1 MRHWTVFAGLSIA
14 LMVGCTEPAS
24 FAQDMPPRPRTEPV
38 APNCTADRS
47 VEYPAYARTIE
58 ILQRS
63 GEIDRASAHFRAL
76 RAAVDGVLTA
86 RNAGAMAEVSP
97 ILDPLF
103 SVKEVRKR
111 ASCDFTRYSRD
122 LPIVDGWDAW
132 ISDSAM
138 RGIHALVVADPG
150 AATPARIGA
159 SRRELL
165 KRVWIATGQTGFA
178 ADRQASIKRAE
189 GILMAALEPAASTL
203 PPVATPSP
211 APAVD
216 EQTAIDRGLA
226 LQLAKVSDDDLKRY
240 LGFVES
246 EPGQAFYR
254 SLRATYTSAMG
265 EWEGWLAVE
274 TRTKIAPKVTVPGP
288 EAIVAHL
295 AEVRKLLDSPD
306 QWNAINIAKD
316 RLDNLA
322 LRAPDNAEIKTLRG
336 RVELDMLSTL
346 DQFRSPYDKH
356 QIRAPASD
364 PDAMRM
370 WAPDRPEPYLAA
382 AVALAPASAEARAFL
397 GRVRFLQRQD
407 AEAARLFAEARRLD
421 PAEPS
426 VPLFE
431 GDLAYV
437 NGDYAKAERSY
448 RDALARP
455 DLRRVDFYRASAQ
468 LRETLTALGRAGEY
482 AAIVKA
488 LIQAHPEFWELRM
501 QYVEDLMDRG
511 GSSAEAL
518 SMLEPIPKAWM
529 GDRGPPLLTRIQ
541 VQKVIEAVPAN
552 RAKAVENWDTT
563 SFDTEAVGKAL
574 CRAKSVD
581 VADVIFGSP
590 KRPDAAIH
598 IARSMIG
605 CGVLERRPD
614 AVAAAL
620 PYFKDINEPVNGLW
634 QDTALCGAA
643 ALGDARTVSLLLK
656 AKADPERPC
665 TRGNTVRQRLAALAA
680 SGDSGAVAALA
691 ELQKH
696 SPGK

>member
-1 MRHWTVFAGLSIA
+1 MRHWTVFAGLSIV

-24 FAQDMPPRPRTEPV
+24 FAQDMPPRPRPEPV
-38 APNCTADRS
+38 APNCTADRG

-63 GEIDRASAHFRAL
+63 GEIDRASAHFRTL

-86 RNAGAMAEVSP
+86 RNAGAMAEVAP

-111 ASCDFTRYSRD
+111 AACDFTRYSRD
-122 LPIVDGWDAW
+122 APIIDGWDAW

-138 RGIHALVVADPG
+138 RKIHALVVADPG
-150 AATPARIGA
+150 AATPVRIGA

-178 ADRQASIKRAE
+178 ADRRKSIERAE
-189 GILMAALEPAASTL
+189 DILKAALEPAASTL
-203 PPVATPSP
+203 PPVANTPP

-216 EQTAIDRGLA
+216 GQTAIDRGLA
-226 LQLAKVSDDDLKRY
+226 VQLAKVSDEDLTRY

-246 EPGQAFYR
+246 EPGKAFYR

-265 EWEGWLAVE
+265 EWEGWLSVE
-274 TRTKIAPKVTVPGP
+274 TRTKIAPKVTILGP
-288 EAIVAHL
+288 EAIAAHL

-336 RVELDMLSTL
+336 RVELDMLATL
-346 DQFRSPYDKH
+346 DQHRSPYEKR

-364 PDAMRM
+364 PDSMRM

-382 AVALAPASAEARAFL
+382 AVALAPASAEAHAFL
-397 GRVRFLQRQD
+397 GRVRFFQRQD
-407 AEAARLFAEARRLD
+407 AEAAKLFAEARRLD
-421 PAEPS
+421 PDEPN

-431 GDLAYV
+431 GDLAYA

-455 DLRRVDFYRASAQ
+455 NARTVNYYRASAQ
-468 LRETLTALGRAGEY
+468 LRETLTALGRDREY
-482 AAIVKA
+482 GPIVKE
-488 LIQAHPEFWELRM
+488 LVRAHPEFWELRLH
-501 QYVEDLMDRG
+501 YVEDLMDRG

-518 SMLEPIPKAWM
+518 SMLEPIPKAWS

-541 VQKVIEAVPAN
+541 VQKVIEAVPSS
-552 RAKAVENWDTT
+552 RAKVVENWDTT

-574 CRAKSVD
+574 CRAKSLDVVD
-581 VADVIFGSP
+581 VVFRSP
-590 KRPDAAIH
+590 KRPDAGVH

-614 AVAAAL
+614 AVAAVL

-643 ALGDARTVSLLLK
+643 ALGDAKTLALLLK
-656 AKADPERPC
+656 AKADPQRPC
-665 TRGNTVRQRLAALAA
+665 TGGKSVHQRLVALAA
-680 SGDSGAVAALA
+680 KGDAGAAAALV
-691 ELQKH
+691 ELEKYGA
-696 SPGK
+696 GK